1 MNILSRNKPHNAI
14 PFSYLT
20 IDKILASSHIKKQ
33 KKFDRFDN
41 NQKSSWVTSVI
52 TLIKVISFVKLWLK
66 MKYLLLVKGFSTS
79 FINIKKSSFLL
90 KTQFFNIYTKTTRKT
105 T

>member
-1 MNILSRNKPHNAI
+1 
-14 PFSYLT
+14 
-20 IDKILASSHIKKQ
+20 LASCHIKKQ

-52 TLIKVISFVKLWLK
+52 TLIKVISFIKLWLK

-90 KTQFFNIYTKTTRKT
+90 KPSFLIFTQKLPEKLPLKP
-105 T
+105 